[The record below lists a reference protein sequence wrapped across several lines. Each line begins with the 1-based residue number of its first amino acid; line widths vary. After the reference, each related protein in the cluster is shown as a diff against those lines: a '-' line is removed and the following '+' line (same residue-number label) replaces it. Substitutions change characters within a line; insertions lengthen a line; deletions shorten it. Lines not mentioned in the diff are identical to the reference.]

1 MTEKNKETKEPQIPK
16 VSPIVEP
23 QTVKVELSE
32 FQTTLLAEYRAIMHT
47 LKTGKKRARAIRKL
61 LIGEGIP
68 DSVIGE

>member
-1 MTEKNKETKEPQIPK
+1 MTEKNKETKEPQIPE
-16 VSPIVEP
+16 SPIVEP

-32 FQTTLLAEYRAIMHT
+32 FQTTLLTEYRAIMHT

-61 LIGEGIP
+61 LIGEGLP

>member
-1 MTEKNKETKEPQIPK
+1 MTEKNKETKEPQTPK
-16 VSPIVEP
+16 ESPIVATE
-23 QTVKVELSE
+23 TVNPELTE
-32 FQTTLLAEYRAIMHT
+32 FQKTLLTEYKYLRHT

>member
-1 MTEKNKETKEPQIPK
+1 MTEKNKETKEPQIPE
-16 VSPIVEP
+16 SPIVEP

-32 FQTTLLAEYRAIMHT
+32 FQTTLLTEYRAIMHT

-61 LIGEGIP
+61 LIGESLP

>member
-1 MTEKNKETKEPQIPK
+1 MTEKNRETKAPQIPE
-16 VSPIVEP
+16 SPIVEP